1 MSKTYHQQRNLDNI
15 TGQYHW
21 TISLDNITVMFA
33 QDLPIR
39 IRIVETCKIKT
50 FREFAVQWGTQQIKI
65 QLRYFTGI
73 LRMLWGNSKTL
84 KLHQLTIFYQSTIW
98 NCQISSCSEKFY
110 PQFYKVLYL
119 QKIFTKI
126 SVVIV
131 VFSLVLK
138 LKITY

>member
-1 MSKTYHQQRNLDNI
+1 MSKTNHQQRNLDN
-15 TGQYHW
+15 T
-21 TISLDNITVMFA
+21 TVIFA

>member
-1 MSKTYHQQRNLDNI
+1 MSKTYRQQRNLDNI
-15 TGQYHW
+15 TV
-21 TISLDNITVMFA
+21 IFA

-50 FREFAVQWGTQQIKI
+50 FGEFVAQWGTQQIKI
-65 QLRYFTGI
+65 QLRYFAAI

-98 NCQISSCSEKFY
+98 CCQIWSCSEKFY

-126 SVVIV
+126 SVVIL

-138 LKITY
+138 LQITY